1 MDKYGVVMDKNR
13 NVQGGSEKKLPTK
26 ALFVIWIDLDCD
38 SIHASNPYP
47 KIILVYLFFLFV

>member
-26 ALFVIWIDLDCD
+26 ALIWIDLDCD